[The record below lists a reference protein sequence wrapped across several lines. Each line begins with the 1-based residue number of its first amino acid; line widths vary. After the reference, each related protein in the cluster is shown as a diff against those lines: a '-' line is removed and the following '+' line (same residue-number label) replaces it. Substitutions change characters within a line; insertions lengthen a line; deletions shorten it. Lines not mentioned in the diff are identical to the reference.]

1 MTTASTEESAT
12 PAAAK
17 SSPTPWILLKSQHIF
32 LLASPVSNLG
42 YPAWGTLLCFGQRR
56 GQSEDL
62 ARPPWTVVI

>member
-17 SSPTPWILLKSQHIF
+17 SSPTPWIFLKSTNL

-62 ARPPWTVVI
+62 ARPPWN

>member
-17 SSPTPWILLKSQHIF
+17 SSPTPWILLKVNKSF
-32 LLASPVSNLG
+32 VKASPVSNLG

-56 GQSEDL
+56 GQSGDL
-62 ARPPWTVVI
+62 ARPPWN